1 MKKKLFLFFLLIHTA
16 ARKCILISLKT
27 VISLLTTCICYVSGL
42 MPVVFGD
49 NQGNGRLCCGGVGMF
64 SLQRKLKNSVCNY
77 ILKYVADNNDQSRD
91 QGVSKFVGTRAS

>member
-1 MKKKLFLFFLLIHTA
+1 MLA
-16 ARKCILISLKT
+16 
-27 VISLLTTCICYVSGL
+27 TCICCVSGL

-91 QGVSKFVGTRAS
+91 QGVSKFVGTKAS